1 MDTVN
6 VIYFNIDKFAE
17 FIYGYLTSIG
27 HGLEL
32 DKAAHLVMRSA
43 RRVA

>member
-17 FIYGYLTSIG
+17 FIYGCLSSIG
-27 HGLEL
+27 HGLKL
-32 DKAAHLVMRSA
+32 DKAAHFVMCSIQ
-43 RRVA
+43 RVA